1 MQISE
6 LLSMDREGLTEH
18 GPIVIVALGDS
29 VTHGMFDRDCADH
42 ESVYH
47 NRLRQMLNAYK
58 PYIPVCVINA
68 GIGGT
73 TAKQALARLERDVL
87 SHHPDLVTVCF
98 GLNDV
103 NYPLDEYIDSMR
115 EILVRCRET
124 VENVIVVT
132 PNMLN
137 TTVSPETEAK
147 YMSYAAVTAEM
158 QNGGKMDT
166 YMDAVRALAAELSVP
181 VCDVYGEW
189 RRRSLREDMTAKLA
203 NHINHPT
210 PEMHELKAKMLF
222 DMLIKDGT
230 AESAHEDGM
239 IRL

>member
-6 LLSMDREGLTEH
+6 LLSMNREGLTEH
-18 GPIVIVALGDS
+18 GPIVIAALGDS
-29 VTHGMFDRDCADH
+29 VTHGMFDRDTADH

-58 PYIPVCVINA
+58 PYVPVCVINA

-73 TAKQALARLERDVL
+73 TAKQALARLDRDVL
-87 SHHPDLVTVCF
+87 SHRPDLVTVCF

-103 NYPLDEYIDSMR
+103 NYPLDEYIASMR
-115 EILVRCRET
+115 EILVRCLAVT
-124 VENVIVVT
+124 ENVIVIT

-147 YMSYAAVTAEM
+147 YMAYAAVTAEM
-158 QNGGKMDT
+158 QNGGKMDM
-166 YMDAVRALAAELSVP
+166 YMDAVRALAEELSVP

-189 RRRSLREDMTAKLA
+189 RRRALTEDMTAKLA

-210 PEMHELKAKMLF
+210 PEMHALKAKMLF
-222 DMLIKDGT
+222 DMLIKGDT
-230 AESAHEDGM
+230 TESNTEDGM

>member
-18 GPIVIVALGDS
+18 GPIIIVALGDS
-29 VTHGMFDRDCADH
+29 VTHGMFDRDTADH

-58 PYIPVCVINA
+58 PYVPVCVINA

-137 TTVSPETEAK
+137 TTVSPETEPK
-147 YMSYAAVTAEM
+147 YMAYAAVTAEM
-158 QNGGKMDT
+158 QNGGKMDR
-166 YMDAVRALAAELSVP
+166 YMDAVRALAKELSVP

-189 RRRSLREDMTAKLA
+189 RRRSATEDMTAKLA
-203 NHINHPT
+203 NHINHPN
-210 PEMHELKAKMLF
+210 PEMHEVAAKMLF
-222 DMLIKDGT
+222 ELLIGENRVDG
-230 AESAHEDGM
+230 ECDDGM
-239 IRL
+239 VRL